1 MAHGERPVAQ
11 VVGQHA
17 ERWIAPRRLPPL
29 AVEVERLLLTV
40 QRQTGRT
47 DQGNGSVRQSGL
59 KRRPYWV
66 FLARQRL
73 RVLVH
78 RHEAAGQEAVAIDD
92 HKVDDRQDVLMIS
105 SHSRYRSLTSKAEP
119 FS

>member
-1 MAHGERPVAQ
+1 MARGERRAAK
-11 VVGQHA
+11 VVGQQG
-17 ERWIAPRRLPPL
+17 ERGTPPRRPPPL
-29 AVEVERLLLTV
+29 AVEGERLLLTV

-73 RVLVH
+73 RILVH
-78 RHEAAGQEAVAIDD
+78 RHEAAGPEAVAIAD
-92 HKVDDRQDVLMIS
+92 HKVDDRQERLMIS
-105 SHSRYRSLTSKAEP
+105 SHSRY
-119 FS
+119 